1 LGSQS
6 TTPSPRLSIVSSR
19 SIPPYRVALKSF
31 QDTLLLQGTA
41 FVNESYIEGD
51 VDFTWGTGSVYFR
64 NTEIKALTSGGYYA
78 QIRNAQGQPGNVYVN
93 CRLTGAPEVTG
104 VYLARIDPTVFPYSQ
119 VVFIGTAMG
128 PHIIPAGW
136 LLNTASTARSVE
148 FWESKTTDLN
158 GSPLDLNQ
166 RAPFSRQLTDQ
177 EAARWSD
184 PAYVLEGWVPQLERR
199 DEPSIHVR

>member
-1 LGSQS
+1 VDAPDFTLENITVWN
-6 TTPSPRLSIVSSR
+6 TTPHCCSQAEAFRGNNKRILLN
-19 SIPPYRVALKSF
+19 RVALKSF
-31 QDTLLLQGTA
+31 QDTLLLQGTG

-93 CRLTGAPEVTG
+93 CRLTGAPDVTG
-104 VYLARIDPTVFPYSQ
+104 VYLARIDPTVFPYSL
-119 VVFIGTAMG
+119 G
-128 PHIIPAGW
+128 PHILPAGW
-136 LLNTASTARSVE
+136 LLNNASTARSVE
-148 FWESKTTDLN
+148 FWE
-158 GSPLDLNQ
+158 
-166 RAPFSRQLTDQ
+166 LTDQ

-184 PAYVLEGWVPQLERR
+184 PAYVLEGEVPQLERR